1 MMDIMEWKDRAK
13 IAVILGSGLND
24 TIDEMMEIE
33 ETIPFHDIP
42 DMPEA
47 TAPGHVGRFH
57 YGTIAG
63 VPAFALQGVC
73 IFMKAAVW
81 KMWCGRCT
89 FFTRWAWRRSS

>member
-47 TAPGHVGRFH
+47 TAPGHVGPFSLRH
-57 YGTIAG
+57 DRWGAG
-63 VPAFALQGVC
+63 VCAAGASAFL
-73 IFMKAAVW
+73 
-81 KMWCGRCT
+81 
-89 FFTRWAWRRSS
+89 